1 LIKKGRFPKSVP
13 FVFLTEMR
21 KSRFMKALPL
31 CFIFFGLFAISASA
45 QTAVKP
51 AFKSYPATVEKAQVS
66 TVNFKNNSA
75 VRTMRTRLTE
85 ALHGGV
91 NFAGHY
97 IVAGWGCGTGCISGA
112 IIDARTGNV
121 LWPLP
126 LNALG
131 VCYAGDSYV
140 DKPVEYRKDSRL
152 LIIRGS
158 PGTKDNEQDRPNG
171 QYYYEWTGSDLKQV
185 KFIPYKTN

>member
-1 LIKKGRFPKSVP
+1 
-13 FVFLTEMR
+13 MR
-21 KSRFMKALPL
+21 KSRFMKRLSFP
-31 CFIFFGLFAISASA
+31 FIFIGLVAISALA
-45 QTAVKP
+45 QP
-51 AFKSYPATVEKAQVS
+51 ATRPGFRSYPATVDKARVS
-66 TVNFKNNSA
+66 AINFKNNPGA
-75 VRTMRTRLTE
+75 RTMRTRLTE

-97 IVAGWGCGTGCISGA
+97 IVAGWGCGTVCISGA
-112 IIDARTGNV
+112 IIEARTGNV

-131 VCYAGDSYV
+131 VWYAGDSYV
-140 DKPVEYRKDSRL
+140 KDPVEYRKNSRL

-158 PGTKDNEQDRPNG
+158 PGVKDNEQEKPNG
-171 QYYYEWTGSDLKQV
+171 EYYYEWTGSDLRQV